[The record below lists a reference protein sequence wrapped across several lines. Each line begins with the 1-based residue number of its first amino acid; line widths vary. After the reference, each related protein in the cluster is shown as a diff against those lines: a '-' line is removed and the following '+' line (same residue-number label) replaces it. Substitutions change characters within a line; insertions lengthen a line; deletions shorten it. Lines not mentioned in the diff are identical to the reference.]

1 MRRDGRDG
9 FSLRPVT
16 IQLDYVK
23 HPEGSVL
30 ISFGDTRVLCAA
42 TVDERVPH
50 FLKGS
55 GRGWVTAEYA
65 MLPRSTD
72 QRNMRETG
80 RGGLSGRTQEIQRLI
95 GRALRAVV
103 DMTKIGER
111 SMILD
116 CDVIQADGGTRTA
129 SVTGAFVALVLAVD
143 RLIKAGK
150 LAESPLTDFL
160 AAISVGVV
168 DGEVLLDLDYSEDS
182 RAEVDMNLVGT
193 GTGKLV
199 EIQGTAE
206 KEPFSDNQFFEML
219 EIARLGIQELVELQR
234 EVVASR
240 VDLPVLFKSLE
251 WIQP

>member
-16 IQLDYVK
+16 IQMDYVK

-30 ISFGDTRVLCAA
+30 ISFGDTKVLCAA

-111 SMILD
+111 SIILD

-160 AAISVGVV
+160 AAVSVGVV

-199 EIQGTAE
+199 EVQGTAE

>member
-111 SMILD
+111 SIILD